1 MNRISNIQRFSP
13 WYHQSKNTINFM
25 IFLIFLKIYY
35 LFWFEFE
42 SESQPRSLSM
52 KKSTLALSVTSVLVR
67 VTERLSCIPSSRIW
81 WFFDRIWNFH
91 ECSRPAFSQKKFWQH
106 FRNSKQNK
114 SFFPDFLGNYNFVIC
129 ERGLDDWSSIIWIV
143 LLRSRSGV

>member
-52 KKSTLALSVTSVLVR
+52 KKSTLALSATSVVVR
-67 VTERLSCIPSSRIW
+67 VTEKLSCIPSSRIW

-91 ECSRPAFSQKKFWQH
+91 ECSRPAQRPFHKKSSG
-106 FRNSKQNK
+106 NTLEIQNK
-114 SFFPDFLGNYNFVIC
+114 TNLFSPIFWEIIILWFVNVVWTI
-129 ERGLDDWSSIIWIV
+129 
-143 LLRSRSGV
+143 GVR